1 MNWYLLLPSAFAI
14 YLLAIS
20 RVFEK
25 SLRNRVAAFVGREHD
40 PEYIEDLV
48 KSANLDLPD
57 RKETSVLINEF
68 WRSKT
73 SLIQNIALDWSAR
86 GGFFNSM
93 VAASI
98 SVIAIYSKTQS
109 FIWTVATLLPMLLI
123 FVFVIVWITGLDVD
137 ELIAT
142 KVRRLNRSPAFVCR
156 IILVLVH
163 LGLMAAILFGQ

>member
-20 RVFEK
+20 RILEK
-25 SLRNRVAAFVGREHD
+25 SLRNRVAGFVDREHD
-40 PEYIEDLV
+40 AAYIQNL
-48 KSANLDLPD
+48 ANLENIDLPD
-57 RKETSVLINEF
+57 SDKTRLLINAF

-86 GGFFNSM
+86 SGFFNSM
-93 VAASI
+93 VAAFI

-109 FIWTVATLLPMLLI
+109 FRWTVATLLPLLLI
-123 FVFVIVWITGLDVD
+123 FVFGVFWIAGKDVD
-137 ELIAT
+137 DLIAT
-142 KVRRLNRSPAFVCR
+142 KVRWLNRSPAFVCR

-163 LGLMAAILFGQ
+163 VALMAAILLAQ